1 MKLTVLHGINPRIL
15 KGEALREVN
24 DLKEGFFSF
33 WKFHLSPRKE
43 FVEEMML
50 VYYPFYIV
58 PYQIK
63 WGKTPF
69 APGMMVDARFKEFSV
84 LTGVPPRSRVETTNE
99 LVIRPTID
107 EHSAKRF
114 AETKLREAMKR
125 KRAKEILKK
134 SKELSSFEVEEL
146 ELTYWPFWTIRM
158 EDMWHNNRFIAIDA
172 VLNFRGYNLA
182 YTRFFSGPLYSL
194 IDQEFGEN
202 KQEVVQTPESG

>member
-1 MKLTVLHGINPRIL
+1 VVIHGINPRIL
-15 KGEALREVN
+15 KGEALREIN
-24 DLKEGFFSF
+24 DLKEGFLTI

-43 FVEEMML
+43 FVEELML

-58 PYQIK
+58 PYQVK

-99 LVIRPTID
+99 LIVKPTVD
-107 EHSAKRF
+107 EHSAMRF

-125 KRAKEILKK
+125 RRAKEMTKK
-134 SKELSSFEVEEL
+134 IKELSSYKVDEL

-158 EDMWHNNRFIAIDA
+158 EDMWHNHRFIAVDA

-182 YTRFFSGPLYSL
+182 YTRFFSGPLFSL
-194 IDQEFGEN
+194 IDQKFVEIH
-202 KQEVVQTPESG
+202 QEDDQSSQPGD

>member
-1 MKLTVLHGINPRIL
+1 MAIIHGIYPRIL

-24 DLKEGFFSF
+24 DLKEGFFTL
-33 WKFHLSPRKE
+33 WKFNLSPRKE
-43 FVEEMML
+43 FVEELML

-99 LVIRPTID
+99 LIIRPTID
-107 EHSAKRF
+107 EHQAMRF

-125 KRAKEILKK
+125 KRAKEMTKK
-134 SKELSSFEVEEL
+134 VKELSSYEVDEL
-146 ELTYWPFWTIRM
+146 ELTYWPFWTIRI
-158 EDMWHNNRFIAIDA
+158 EDMWHNNRFIAVDA
-172 VLNFRGYNLA
+172 VLNFRGYNLS
-182 YTRFFSGPLYSL
+182 YTRFFSGPLFSQ
-194 IDQEFGEN
+194 IDLKFEEIHQEEALASQPG
-202 KQEVVQTPESG
+202 